1 MSGLAGLVHRDG
13 RPVERHDMERLAR
26 ALPQFDGARATLW
39 NGGSA
44 GFVHRLYAI
53 TPEDRFE
60 RQPWA
65 SRDGSWRLVFA
76 GRLDD
81 REALAA
87 QLGLPL
93 PDLREMA
100 DGALCL
106 AAIERWG
113 EEAPAHLF
121 GAFAF
126 ACWNERDRRLLLCRD
141 PTGVRSLY
149 LHRGLH
155 FIAFATAINT
165 LHALPE
171 VPHALDETAVGD
183 LLANNP
189 LRRPHR
195 LPRHRTRPPRRDR
208 SLRGR
213 RRDHAA
219 LLAAAA
225 PHARLKSHED
235 CVEAARRIRPR
246 RGAHAAQHRAV
257 RRIGQRRPRIERC
270 WSRRG
275 ASVGTQPLA
284 AYSRLPPPGF
294 DSPET
299 DGQYFS
305 ERSKVSALADMH
317 PNMDV
322 TFIDDATLHVFD
334 REPFRAIAATRLRSS
349 PRTTS
354 AGSRNS
360 TIGWGRTV
368 IASCSLANSEIFRSA
383 GTDEI
388 CSTNWWRA
396 AIGCRR
402 LAKSSPCGASRAS
415 RSGELA
421 QLYPRPARA
430 SMVARC
436 KTAVARNWGRPG
448 AQRLPRAC
456 IRRRTLPGGTH
467 SRDGRME

>member
-1 MSGLAGLVHRDG
+1 
-13 RPVERHDMERLAR
+13 MERLAR

-155 FIAFATAINT
+155 FIAFATAINA

-189 LRRPHR
+189 FETRRTVYR
-195 LPRHRTRPPRRDR
+195 GIERVRPGEIVLYAGGDATMRRYWQPQ
-208 SLRGR
+208 R
-213 RRDHAA
+213 RA
-219 LLAAAA
+219 LG
-225 PHARLKSHED
+225 LKSHED
-235 CVEAARRIRPR
+235 CVEAAREQLDRAVARTLRSIGPVAVSASGGLDFERCRSHRGAPVGTRPPR
-246 RGAHAAQHRAV
+246 RLFA
-257 RRIGQRRPRIERC
+257 P
-270 WSRRG
+270 
-275 ASVGTQPLA
+275 
-284 AYSRLPPPGF
+284 
-294 DSPET
+294 
-299 DGQYFS
+299 
-305 ERSKVSALADMH
+305 
-317 PNMDV
+317 
-322 TFIDDATLHVFD
+322 
-334 REPFRAIAATRLRSS
+334 AATRVRL
-349 PRTTS
+349 
-354 AGSRNS
+354 AGNR
-360 TIGWGRTV
+360 RTV
-368 IASCSLANSEIFRSA
+368 F
-383 GTDEI
+383 
-388 CSTNWWRA
+388 
-396 AIGCRR
+396 
-402 LAKSSPCGASRAS
+402 
-415 RSGELA
+415 
-421 QLYPRPARA
+421 Q
-430 SMVARC
+430 
-436 KTAVARNWGRPG
+436 
-448 AQRLPRAC
+448 
-456 IRRRTLPGGTH
+456 
-467 SRDGRME
+467 